1 MDLLKVTPFDVKY
14 SLELLEKCQ
23 RVYGR
28 EDVEDLPGVERVFIG
43 VSYAAKLMQRLILSQ
58 PVLAMAES
66 LRHID
71 KVPYLKKVST
81 IAWDQRAA
89 FRDAHEGQFSYRA
102 VMCDEAFAD
111 FRELGWFMLCFDAE
125 FKLVHTITCS
135 GYGENEKTRN
145 LLDELERICEIL
157 YRILTCDCSI
167 D

>member
-28 EDVEDLPGVERVFIG
+28 EDVEDLPGVERVFMG

-71 KVPYLKKVST
+71 KVPYLKKVSA
-81 IAWDQRAA
+81 IAWDQRAV

-111 FRELGWFMLCFDAE
+111 FRELGWFMLCYDE
-125 FKLVHTITCS
+125 KFKLVHTITCS

-145 LLDELERICEIL
+145 LLDELERICEVL

-167 D
+167 